1 MAKVIPVQS
10 ELAGGAAAGFAQAA
24 LCRALAA
31 TEWAARGP
39 DGAYGLFAEMEDKN
53 AHLFATLQTR
63 KNMLAA
69 AEWKVIEAGD
79 SPQDRAVAGLV
90 REVLAG
96 IPDFRGALFHLLDAF
111 AKGWAVLEI
120 LWTVDAATGRTM
132 VRALRGRPA
141 GAFALDASGRLYL
154 LEGGAG
160 GGGHGAVT
168 LPGDLLPRPGET
180 AVWARGARLM
190 PERKF
195 VRFVFQGGPTAPYG
209 SPLCAKAYWY
219 YWFKKNNVKFW
230 AVYNEKF
237 GAPTA
242 VARYGAA
249 ATAEELDRLAA
260 VLESLQSDSGV
271 LLPEGVALEFLEARR
286 SGATNTYREFADWCN
301 DEISKLVL
309 GQTLTTGEGRRSG
322 SLALGAVHD
331 RVRRDY
337 VAADAQALG
346 GALTAQLVRW
356 IVDFNFGVSQAAPRL
371 VFDVSDLAE
380 FAEEL
385 KVDEQL
391 VRMGV
396 ALPATYFHEKYRR
409 PAPTEGERS
418 IRYDDQNL
426 YQYHLQF
433 GVLTINEVRAS
444 LGLPPVAWGD
454 APPARPGPGILP
466 PAGAPDMPEQ
476 ESARL
481 EARDDRAR
489 R

>member
-1 MAKVIPVQS
+1 MARMVPVTA
-10 ELAGGAAAGFAQAA
+10 EVAGHAAGPGSAT
-24 LCRALAA
+24 LCRLMASA
-31 TEWAARGP
+31 EWSAFGA
-39 DGAYGLFAEMEDKN
+39 DGAYGLFAEMEDKD

-69 AEWKVIEAGD
+69 AEWKVIEAGE
-79 SPQDRAVAGLV
+79 SPADREAAALV
-90 REVLAG
+90 RTVLAG
-96 IPDFRGALFHLLDAF
+96 IADFRGAVFHLLDAF
-111 AKGWAVLEI
+111 AKGWAVAEI
-120 LWTVDAATGRTM
+120 LWTVDPATGRTA
-132 VRALRGRPA
+132 VRELRGRPA
-141 GAFALDASGRLYL
+141 SAFAVDAGGALYL
-154 LEGGAG
+154 LTDDATDWREA
-160 GGGHGAVT
+160 AR
-168 LPGDLLPRPGET
+168 PRDLLPRPGET
-180 AVWARGARLM
+180 MVWARGARPM

-195 VRFVFQGGPTAPYG
+195 VRFVFQGGPGAPYG

-242 VARYGAA
+242 VARYGSA
-249 ATAEELDRLAA
+249 ATSEELDRLTS

-322 SLALGAVHD
+322 SMALGTVHD

-337 VAADAQALG
+337 LAADAQALG
-346 GALTAQLVRW
+346 AALTAQLVRW
-356 IVDFNFGVSQAAPRL
+356 IVDFNFGPAQAAPRL
-371 VFDVSDLAE
+371 VFDVSDSAE
-380 FAEEL
+380 FLEEL

-396 ALPATYFHEKYRR
+396 ALPSGYFHEKYRR
-409 PAPTEGERS
+409 PVPGPGERAL
-418 IRYDDQNL
+418 RYDDQNL

-444 LGLPPVAWGD
+444 LGLPPVPWGD
-454 APPARPGPGILP
+454 APPRRPEADPVP
-466 PAGAPDMPEQ
+466 PAAPADFPEQ
-476 ESARL
+476 ESSNAEL
-481 EARDDRAR
+481 RDDRTNR
-489 R
+489 